1 LKFSPTKTVI
11 TIKIEAKTDSTETN
25 CKSLLHKNTKILRL
39 GFAKSRMYDEKIGIG
54 GWG

>member
-11 TIKIEAKTDSTETN
+11 TIKVETKTDSAEIN

-39 GFAKSRMYDEKIGIG
+39 GFAKSRMYVERIGIG